1 MLFFIWL
8 CTRLLLSLNK
18 ILRLGRGKSKN
29 VVFYLALPSPVAIFV
44 AEMIWIMKHTKGKHY
59 QEQGTEGRCANA
71 SRNRVV
77 CLLLFVAGLL
87 MLGGGVYGLVSLS
100 KASDSFGHARGVI
113 DRLSSKREY
122 RHRKIRTRWE
132 MRISYETERYGKT
145 YVSEKRYLPFR
156 SEGDSIEVLYNP
168 GNPYDVRIP
177 GDERCVWF
185 TLLGVGLL
193 CLSGGWLMLRPQRR
207 TGRQCE

>member
-1 MLFFIWL
+1 M
-8 CTRLLLSLNK
+8 
-18 ILRLGRGKSKN
+18 
-29 VVFYLALPSPVAIFV
+29 ALPSPVAIFV
-44 AEMIWIMKHTKGKHY
+44 AEMIWIMKHTTGKHC

>member
-1 MLFFIWL
+1 MVAVGLWSTVTQCSALHAVFGF
-8 CTRLLLSLNK
+8 CRYCCARLLLSLNK
-18 ILRLGRGKSKN
+18 ILRLGRAKLKN
-29 VVFYLALPSPVAIFV
+29 FVVFCLALPSPVAIFA
-44 AEMIWIMKHTKGKHY
+44 AEMIWIMTHTKGKHY

-168 GNPYDVRIP
+168 GNPYDVLRATSAAY
-177 GDERCVWF
+177 GLRCWA
-185 TLLGVGLL
+185 
-193 CLSGGWLMLRPQRR
+193 
-207 TGRQCE
+207 

>member
-1 MLFFIWL
+1 M
-8 CTRLLLSLNK
+8 
-18 ILRLGRGKSKN
+18 
-29 VVFYLALPSPVAIFV
+29 ALHSPVAIFV

-100 KASDSFGHARGVI
+100 KASDSFGHATGVI

-145 YVSEKRYLPFR
+145 
-156 SEGDSIEVLYNP
+156 GDSIEVLYNP

-193 CLSGGWLMLRPQRR
+193 CLSGGWLMLRPQRQA
-207 TGRQCE
+207 GRQCE